1 MAEYD
6 LTPRMAPNLDRHLVF
21 PLLEF
26 LQERQLYDDNHI
38 LKAKIDL
45 LNNTN
50 MVDYAMDIHKTLY
63 HTEDVPQ
70 DMVERRADVVARLKS
85 LEDAAAPLV
94 TFLQNPAAVQELRAD
109 KIYNLQMLN
118 DKYQVSFNRFIALF
132 YYMNVIMIVYFDEII
147 DFRSN

>member
-1 MAEYD
+1 
-6 LTPRMAPNLDRHLVF
+6 
-21 PLLEF
+21 
-26 LQERQLYDDNHI
+26 
-38 LKAKIDL
+38 
-45 LNNTN
+45 

-94 TFLQNPAAVQELRAD
+94 AFLQNPAAVQELRAD
-109 KIYNLQMLN
+109 KLYNLQMLN
-118 DKYQVSFNRFIALF
+118 DKYQVLFNRFIALF
-132 YYMNVIMIVYFDEII
+132 YYMNVIMIVYFEEII